1 MAKGK
6 TEKVVGRNPVY
17 EVIRADRRRVH
28 KLIVAEG
35 VVERGALARLLALV
49 REVNIPIE
57 RVRRRELDQESDHH
71 QGVAA
76 VVDPYPYVTI
86 SDIIESASSGGEP
99 LLVLLLDMLQN
110 PQNLGTLLRSAEA
123 VGVHGVVI
131 PKRRG
136 VGVTRSVVSASAGA
150 SEHLLIASDNLVR
163 AIERLKEAGAWIMG
177 LENLPQAQLL
187 EEVDLSGAIGLVVGN
202 EGQGMRRLV
211 RQSCDHLIRLP
222 MRGQIN
228 TLNAAV
234 AGSLALYSIW
244 KVRSYCG
251 G

>member
-1 MAKGK
+1 MAKDE
-6 TEKVVGRNPVY
+6 TEKVVGRNPVN

-28 KLIVAEG
+28 KLMVAEG
-35 VVERGALARLLALV
+35 VEERGALARLLALA

-71 QGVAA
+71 QGVTA

-86 SDIIESASSGGEP
+86 SDIIESAPSEGEP

-177 LENLPQAQLL
+177 LENMPQAQLL
-187 EEVDLSGAIGLVVGN
+187 DEVDLSGAIGLVVGN

-244 KVRSYCG
+244 KARSYG
-251 G
+251 GG

>member
-1 MAKGK
+1 
-6 TEKVVGRNPVY
+6 
-17 EVIRADRRRVH
+17 
-28 KLIVAEG
+28 LIVAEG
-35 VVERGALARLLALV
+35 VVERGALARLLARV

-57 RVRRRELDQESDHH
+57 RVRRRELDKESDHH

-86 SDIIESASSGGEP
+86 SDIIESASSDGEP

-150 SEHLLIASDNLVR
+150 SEHLLIASFNLVR
-163 AIERLKEAGAWIMG
+163 AIERIKEAGAWIMG
-177 LENLPQAQLL
+177 LENLPQAKLL
-187 EEVDLSGAIGLVVGN
+187 DAVDLSGAIGLVVGN

-244 KVRSYCG
+244 KARSYG
-251 G
+251 GG